1 DDATGRVLQPVI
13 AEYVY
18 DSVSGERTATRYVD
32 AETGAPVTVPAGA
45 SIGSCEQPD
54 RIARQICL
62 IRTGEA
68 EFATNQRNATAGVD
82 ADWQWSNSTGG
93 PWWPMYDVA
102 GITAWTVRDTDT
114 AAPAHWVAPYQDTMT
129 CPPAGATTPGV
140 PHTWFAR
147 ASWTLPSD
155 VDPASIQISA
165 SVLNADNDVVQ
176 WRLND
181 GAWQPVAGG
190 VFNGAAVTFAPT
202 SVPGARAGLN
212 EIIVQMLEVGEPCPG
227 PNAAGIMLHVKATY
241 DYPMLAWTE
250 IIEPD
255 GSVYYLDENGRR
267 QDAIP
272 DAYRKVPCPGGE
284 CCPEKP
290 CRDTST
296 LLLCDLPTDGAPNPT
311 VTDTDSGP
319 YYPYSTGVP
328 TAGAQALWDGGTL
341 TFPDAAGPQPGT
353 TGTVRTAAAI
363 VQAPRPV
370 CDAGTVHVSVQVDA
384 AQLGPDNGCATT
396 GFIGLYNGQANRV
409 ALDLAPPN
417 TPAGWTGT
425 LTVEADVP
433 AADLAAGNIV
443 VLLAFDAYD
452 DSGGICPGV
461 RRTSWELSQ
470 FDATVVYDQTGC
482 ASQFLRNVITDCET
496 GAVVA
501 VTDTTLDGQ
510 PYTVNGE
517 PGQCE
522 ATGGQCCPATPCPAQ
537 NVIEACRC
545 DDTTGDGTGDVDYV
559 ELLAVDCTG
568 SLTSL
573 GTYT

>member
-1 DDATGRVLQPVI
+1 MPT
-13 AEYVY
+13 
-18 DSVSGERTATRYVD
+18 
-32 AETGAPVTVPAGA
+32 AGA
-45 SIGSCEQPD
+45 Q
-54 RIARQICL
+54 
-62 IRTGEA
+62 
-68 EFATNQRNATAGVD
+68 
-82 ADWQWSNSTGG
+82 
-93 PWWPMYDVA
+93 
-102 GITAWTVRDTDT
+102 
-114 AAPAHWVAPYQDTMT
+114 AH
-129 CPPAGATTPGV
+129 
-140 PHTWFAR
+140 
-147 ASWTLPSD
+147 
-155 VDPASIQISA
+155 
-165 SVLNADNDVVQ
+165 
-176 WRLND
+176 
-181 GAWQPVAGG
+181 
-190 VFNGAAVTFAPT
+190 
-202 SVPGARAGLN
+202 
-212 EIIVQMLEVGEPCPG
+212 
-227 PNAAGIMLHVKATY
+227 
-241 DYPMLAWTE
+241 
-250 IIEPD
+250 
-255 GSVYYLDENGRR
+255 
-267 QDAIP
+267 
-272 DAYRKVPCPGGE
+272 
-284 CCPEKP
+284 
-290 CRDTST
+290 
-296 LLLCDLPTDGAPNPT
+296 
-311 VTDTDSGP
+311 
-319 YYPYSTGVP
+319 PYSTGVP

-573 GTYT
+573 GTYTADLSAPYTPLAPVDCDAGAGGAEPATGVQARRVQLDAGETWDAATYPTLRSATATAHAGTGQITT